1 MAIRARRDRSGPKLD
16 EMQTVPLQGTRKSS
30 VAWLFALMAITG
42 MADPA
47 KGGAPPCEG
56 TYEYFFG
63 KSFVNVAPGNALPD
77 AGRIAQA
84 YNNREGWVGQTIR
97 KPQSEGLFEMEVN
110 QCGREF
116 VISQGGKSM
125 LFVQSAND
133 DTTYVAQDIGIESG
147 SLTMRVIGHK
157 VFVGKLEGVSEGFKY
172 TFPVAM
178 EPRDTVMPNMDAC
191 SDSEEA
197 EAPDFAQENT
207 ATRGFLAARGMTPP
221 AEYAPGDYFRAL
233 ETERDLAGTARDG
246 STRHIRFRMG
256 RSNAI
261 LPEIGMREICQAG
274 PGKLDPPRRFLNFK
288 IFRVEKPD
296 GYLVFAQEI
305 DIETGK
311 ILGQAEGES
320 IGREAAALQA
330 AMTDA
335 ATALEASGT
344 VIGPLSDGIVP

>member
-1 MAIRARRDRSGPKLD
+1 MAGPARA
-16 EMQTVPLQGTRKSS
+16 E
-30 VAWLFALMAITG
+30 
-42 MADPA
+42 
-47 KGGAPPCEG
+47 APPCEG

-97 KPQSEGLFEMEVN
+97 KPQSEGFFEMEVN

-133 DTTYVAQDIGIESG
+133 DTTYVAQNIGIESG

-157 VFVGKLEGVSEGFKY
+157 VFVGKVEGVTQGFKY

-178 EPRDTVMPNMDAC
+178 EPRGTSMPDLEGCDDEAVVSSDT
-191 SDSEEA
+191 
-197 EAPDFAQENT
+197 FAQEKT

-256 RSNAI
+256 RNNAI

-274 PGKLDPPRRFLNFK
+274 PGKLDPPRRVLNFK
-288 IFRVEKPD
+288 IFRVEGPD
-296 GYLVFAQEI
+296 GFLVFAQEI

-320 IGREAAALQA
+320 IGRGAPALQG
-330 AMTDA
+330 AMKDA
-335 ATALEASGT
+335 ATALEANGT
-344 VIGPLSDGIVP
+344 VIGPLSDGIMP

>member
-1 MAIRARRDRSGPKLD
+1 M
-16 EMQTVPLQGTRKSS
+16 
-30 VAWLFALMAITG
+30 
-42 MADPA
+42 
-47 KGGAPPCEG
+47 PPCEG
-56 TYEYFFG
+56 TYEYFSG
-63 KSFVNVAPGNALPD
+63 KSFANVAPGNALPD

-84 YNNREGWVGQTIR
+84 YNNREGWVGQIIR
-97 KPQSEGLFEMEVN
+97 KPQSEGLFEVEVN

-125 LFVQSAND
+125 VFLQSATNG
-133 DTTYVAQDIGIESG
+133 TTYVAQNIDIEGGE
-147 SLTMRVIGHK
+147 LTMRVLGHK
-157 VFVGKLEGVSEGFKY
+157 NFVGKIEGVTHGFKY

-178 EPRDTVMPNMDAC
+178 EPRDTSMPDLEGCHDDAVAS
-191 SDSEEA
+191 SDT
-197 EAPDFAQENT
+197 FAHEKT
-207 ATRGFLAARGMTPP
+207 ATRGFLAARGMTPR
-221 AEYAPGDYFRAL
+221 AEFAPGDYFRVL
-233 ETERDLAGTARDG
+233 ETDRDLAGASRDG

-256 RSNAI
+256 RNNAI
-261 LPEIGMREICQAG
+261 LPEIGMREICLAE
-274 PGKLDPPRRFLNFK
+274 PGKLDPPRRLLSFK

-335 ATALEASGT
+335 ATALEANGT
-344 VIGPLSDGIVP
+344 VIGHLSDGMMP